1 MSQKASQI
9 AEIADAY
16 VSAIAALHPNL
27 ATGLGIPGAET
38 KLTDFSPDGHAARGA
53 LREATRRDLERTEPE
68 DERDRVARDVM
79 LERFD
84 AELESEEADDHLR
97 SLNILA
103 SPFQSTRSVFDLM
116 PRDTGEHWRQIAGR
130 MASVPT
136 ALQQY
141 QASLAAGLD
150 QDVTAAQRQVRG
162 IVEQAR
168 VWTAEGGFFDS
179 LAAEGA
185 EHDQHGAGGGA
196 LQRDLMAGA
205 LEANRAYSEIADW
218 LTNEYLPRSTEH
230 DPVGPDRYRRA
241 ARAFNGIV
249 LDLQETYEWGWD
261 ELWRIQAEMQATAQ
275 RIRPGA
281 SVAEAIDVLEHEG
294 AAIEGEDAFRQ
305 WMQDTQDAT
314 IESMHGLH
322 FEIADPIRKIEAM
335 IAPPGGALAM
345 YYTGPSED
353 FARPGRTWYP
363 TGGATR
369 FPLWREL
376 SVCYHEGVP
385 GHHLQIGTT
394 RYLGDALNRYQRLLA
409 GTSGYVEGWALYAER
424 LMHELG
430 YLEDPG
436 YYMGLLS
443 SQALRA
449 ARVVVDIGM
458 HLELDIPEQ
467 EQYHGGETWRPEL
480 ALGFL
485 LERSFFPA
493 QMLASEV
500 DRYLGWPGQAI
511 SYKVGEREWLA
522 ARATAREAAGPG
534 FDLKQFHQQTLELGP
549 MGLQQLRQETS
560 PKP

>member
-1 MSQKASQI
+1 MTQTTEI
-9 AEIADAY
+9 ADIADAY
-16 VSAIAALHPNL
+16 VSALAALHPNM
-27 ATGLGIPGAET
+27 ATSLGLPGAET
-38 KLTDFSPDGHAARGA
+38 RLTDFSPDGHAARAA
-53 LREATRRDLERTEPE
+53 LREATRRDLERAEPQ

-84 AELESEEADDHLR
+84 AERESDDADDQLR

-103 SPFQSTRSVFDLM
+103 SPFQNTRSVFDLM
-116 PRDTGEHWRQIAGR
+116 PRDGEEQWAQIAAR
-130 MASVPT
+130 MGAVPE
-136 ALQQY
+136 ALRQY
-141 QASLAAGLD
+141 RASLAAGLEAD
-150 QDVTAAQRQVRG
+150 LTAAQRQVRG
-162 IVEQAR
+162 LIEQAR
-168 VWTAEGGFFDS
+168 VWTSEGGFFDN

-185 EHDQHGAGGGA
+185 ERHSS
-196 LQRDLMAGA
+196 LERDLLDGA
-205 LEANRAYSEIADW
+205 RAANRAYGEMAEW
-218 LTNEYLPRSTEH
+218 LGSDYLPRANER
-230 DPVGPDRYRRA
+230 DPVGPERYRRA

-249 LDLQETYEWGWD
+249 LDLEETYQWGWD
-261 ELWRIQAEMQATAQ
+261 ELWRIQSEMRETAE

-281 SVAEAIDVLEHEG
+281 GVAEAIGILETDDER
-294 AAIEGEDAFRQ
+294 AIEGEDAFRQ
-305 WMQDTQDAT
+305 WMQDTQDDT
-314 IESMHGLH
+314 IASMHGVH
-322 FEIADPIRKIEAM
+322 FDIAEPIRRIEAM
-335 IAPPGGALAM
+335 IAPPDGALAM

-353 FARPGRTWYP
+353 FSRPGRTWYP
-363 TGGATR
+363 TGGQTR

-394 RYLGDALNRYQRLLA
+394 RWLGDALNRYQRLLA

-430 YLEDPG
+430 YLEDPA

-458 HLELDIPEQ
+458 HLELEIPQQ
-467 EQYHGGETWRPEL
+467 ESYHGGEIWRPEL
-480 ALGFL
+480 ALPFL
-485 LERSFFPA
+485 LERSFFPE
-493 QMLASEV
+493 QMLTSEV

-522 ARATAREAAGPG
+522 ARESAKQAAGAS

-549 MGLQQLRQETS
+549 MGLAQLRRETAQPTQS
-560 PKP
+560 

>member
-1 MSQKASQI
+1 MSQIS
-9 AEIADAY
+9 EIADAY
-16 VSAIAALHPNL
+16 VSAAAALHPNL
-27 ATGLGIPGAET
+27 ATSLGIPGLET
-38 KLTDFSPDGHAARGA
+38 QLSDFSPEGQQARTA
-53 LREATRRDLERTEPE
+53 LREATRRDLERAEPQ
-68 DERDRVARDVM
+68 DDRDRIARGVM

-84 AELESEEADDHLR
+84 AERESEAAQDHLR

-116 PRDTGEHWRQIAGR
+116 PRATDEHWSWIAAR
-130 MASVPT
+130 MANVPA
-136 ALQQY
+136 ALRQY
-141 QASLAAGLD
+141 QAALAAGLD
-150 QDVTAAQRQVRG
+150 AEITAAQRQVHG
-162 IVEQAR
+162 IIEQAR
-168 VWTAEGGFFDS
+168 VWTAAGGFFDG
-179 LAAEGA
+179 LAAEGG
-185 EHDQHGAGGGA
+185 QRGGA
-196 LQRDLMAGA
+196 LQRDLTAGA
-205 LEANRAYSEIADW
+205 LAANRAYSELAGWRRDG
-218 LTNEYLPRSTEH
+218 YLPRAAAR

-249 LDLQETYEWGWD
+249 LDLEETYEWGWE
-261 ELWRIQAEMQATAQ
+261 ELWRIQSEMQRTAEQ
-275 RIRPGA
+275 IQPGA
-281 SVAEAIDVLEHEG
+281 SVAEAIDQLENDSG
-294 AAIEGEDAFRQ
+294 RTIEGEDAFRQ

-314 IESMHGLH
+314 IASMHGLH
-322 FEIADPIRKIEAM
+322 FEIAEPIRTIEAM

-353 FARPGRTWYP
+353 FSRPGRTWYP

-394 RYLGDALNRYQRLLA
+394 RWLGDSLNRYQRLLA

-430 YLEDPG
+430 YLEDPA

-458 HLELDIPEQ
+458 HLELEIPRREP
-467 EQYHGGETWRPEL
+467 YHGGAAWRAEL
-480 ALGFL
+480 ALPFL
-485 LERSFFPA
+485 LERSFFPE

-522 ARATAREAAGPG
+522 ARELAKSAQGPN
-534 FDLKQFHQQTLELGP
+534 FSLKRFHQDTLELGP
-549 MGLQQLRQETS
+549 MGLQQLKDETAR
-560 PKP
+560 KA